1 MSELKPADAIL
12 LCVDDDPVILILL
25 CTLLKRAGYT
35 QVLSAHSARE
45 AEETLKTVMPHL
57 ILLDIMMP
65 EKDGY
70 TFCSELRQRPDFA
83 GVPVIFYSALRQ
95 DQDRQR
101 ATDSGATAFLSKP
114 VEPQQLYQTIAELLQ
129 ARYS

>member
-83 GVPVIFYSALRQ
+83 EVPVIFYSALRQ